1 MLHHAMQNVR
11 SERFGFF
18 FTCKEKNNGEVS
30 FSLPSTQ
37 KHFPLPATGW
47 RKSWIELS
55 HFEQKKERSLFSL
68 QPLLLW
74 SAKVGVQVMSR
85 GKNTSSSIISCGCVN
100 LGTYCLR
107 STFGKSND
115 HFALCNFSSTQWL
128 YITIDGG
135 SCFKKEA
142 KSCLNCLTSR
152 GRQKW
157 LQKKRKVNDCFFFF
171 ICKYCHSSIQFKS
184 CLECNNI
191 THHNDYVCPI
201 GCVMFSKI
209 SLAGKS
215 TSHKYAQQIT
225 TKKYNN

>member
-1 MLHHAMQNVR
+1 MLCRMSGVR
-11 SERFGFF
+11 DLFF

-37 KHFPLPATGW
+37 KHFPLPAIGW

-152 GRQKW
+152 GRRKW
-157 LQKKRKVNDCFFFF
+157 LQKKRKVNDCFFLFVNTIIVPF
-171 ICKYCHSSIQFKS
+171 NLSHAWNVTISH
-184 CLECNNI
+184 I
-191 THHNDYVCPI
+191 TMTMSVLLDVWC
-201 GCVMFSKI
+201 FQK
-209 SLAGKS
+209 
-215 TSHKYAQQIT
+215 
-225 TKKYNN
+225 

>member
-1 MLHHAMQNVR
+1 MKR
-11 SERFGFF
+11 SPSAFLQLRNISPCLRLAEG
-18 FTCKEKNNGEVS
+18 NPGLS
-30 FSLPSTQ
+30 FLTL
-37 KHFPLPATGW
+37 K
-47 RKSWIELS
+47 K
-55 HFEQKKERSLFSL
+55 KKERSLLFL

-100 LGTYCLR
+100 LATYCLH

-115 HFALCNFSSTQWL
+115 NFAFWNFSSTQWL

-135 SCFKKEA
+135 SCCKKEGQ
-142 KSCLNCLTSR
+142 SCLNCLTSR

-157 LQKKRKVNDCFFFF
+157 LQKKKVNDFFFF
-171 ICKYCHSSIQFKS
+171 CKYYHSSIQFKS
-184 CLECNNI
+184 CLECNNF
-191 THHNDYVCPI
+191 THHNGYVGPI
-201 GCVMFSKI
+201 GGVMFSKV

-225 TKKYNN
+225 TRKYNN